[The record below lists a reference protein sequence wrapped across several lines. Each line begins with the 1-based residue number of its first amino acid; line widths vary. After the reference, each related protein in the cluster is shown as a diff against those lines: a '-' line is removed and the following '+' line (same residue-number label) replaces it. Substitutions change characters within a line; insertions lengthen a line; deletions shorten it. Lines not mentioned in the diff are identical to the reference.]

1 MKRFFYSAQSV
12 ERGSLVSGT
21 VEAANDHEARLIL
34 AKRGLEWAQLR
45 PERDLS
51 SWITRLRL
59 LSPPSLIH
67 LALATRQLAVMLN
80 SGIDVVRSLDVL
92 QMADYGPR
100 LNLAW
105 SDLASHVNKGYSL
118 SRAMARHPGV
128 FSPVFTG
135 LVKAGES
142 SGSLVSNLNS
152 LADHLEREL
161 RLRQKL
167 SSALVYPAF
176 VFLICCLAVLLLT
189 QKVLPTL
196 INGVFKETG
205 TTLPLMTQSVVYV
218 GNLLNSTWFYHIV
231 VPVLFFGLLFSAH
244 YARTPGGRY
253 RVQWILKRIPGV
265 KLVLRAAA
273 AARFSRTMGSLNAC
287 GISLVHSLE
296 LTDMVLSDYELSQA
310 IDKIIAGVE
319 EGESFADLLRDSQAF
334 PAIVIGFT
342 ELGQETGSLAHAYRH
357 LAEMLEE
364 EIDLLLNTLM
374 SALEPLMIGV
384 MGGIVGYVVI
394 AMFLPLYQMLN
405 GV

>member
-12 ERGSLVSGT
+12 ERGTLVSGT
-21 VEAANDHEARLIL
+21 VEAANERDARTIL

-45 PERDLS
+45 PERDLG

-59 LSPPSLIH
+59 LAAPSLID

-105 SDLASHVNKGYSL
+105 SDLSNNVSKGYSL
-118 SRAMARHPGV
+118 SRAMGRHPGV

-176 VFLICCLAVLLLT
+176 VFVICCLAVLLLT

-205 TTLPLMTQSVVYV
+205 TSLPLITQSVVYV
-218 GNLLNSTWFYHIV
+218 GNLLNSAWFYHIV
-231 VPVLFFGLLFSAH
+231 LPVLLFGLLFSAH
-244 YARTPGGRY
+244 YSRTSGGRY

-265 KLVLRAAA
+265 REVLRAAA
-273 AARFSRTMGSLNAC
+273 AARYARTMGSLNAC
-287 GISLVHSLE
+287 GIPLVHSLE
-296 LTDMVLSDYELSQA
+296 LTDMVLSDYELSRA

-319 EGESFADLLRDSQAF
+319 EGESFAELLRQSDAF

-342 ELGQETGSLAHAYRH
+342 ELGQETGSLSRAYKH
-357 LAEMLEE
+357 LGEMLEE

>member
-1 MKRFFYSAQSV
+1 MKRYFYSAQSV

-21 VEAANDHEARLIL
+21 VEASNEQDARLIL
-34 AKRGLEWAQLR
+34 SKRGLEWAQLR
-45 PERDLS
+45 PDRDLN

-59 LSPPSLIH
+59 LAPPRLLD
-67 LALATRQLAVMLN
+67 LALGTRQLAVMLN
-80 SGIDVVRSLDVL
+80 SGLDVVRSLDVL

-105 SDLASHVNKGYSL
+105 SDLSNSVNKGFSL
-118 SRAMARHPGV
+118 SRGMGRHPGV
-128 FSPVFTG
+128 FSPVFIG
-135 LVKAGES
+135 LVKAGET
-142 SGSLVSNLNS
+142 SGSLVANLNS

-205 TTLPLMTQSVVYV
+205 TELPWITQSVVWV

-231 VPVLFFGLLFSAH
+231 LPAALFGLLFSLH

-253 RVQWILKRIPGV
+253 RTQWILKRIPGV
-265 KLVLRAAA
+265 NLVLRAAC
-273 AARFSRTMGSLNAC
+273 AARFSRTMGALSAC
-287 GISLVHSLE
+287 GIGLVHSLE
-296 LTDMVLSDYELSQA
+296 LTDMVLSDYETSRA
-310 IDKIIAGVE
+310 IDRIVAGVE
-319 EGESFADLLRDSQAF
+319 EGESFTELLRQSEAF
-334 PAIVIGFT
+334 PAIVVGFT
-342 ELGQETGSLAHAYRH
+342 ELGEETGQLSSAYKH

>member
-1 MKRFFYSAQSV
+1 MRRYFYSAQSV

-21 VEAANDHEARLIL
+21 VEAANEHDARLIL
-34 AKRGLEWAQLR
+34 SKRGLEWAQLK

-51 SWITRLRL
+51 SWVTRLRL
-59 LSPPSLIH
+59 LAPPRLLD

-80 SGIDVVRSLDVL
+80 SGIDVMRSLDVL

-105 SDLASHVNKGYSL
+105 SDLSNSVNKGFSL
-118 SRAMARHPGV
+118 SRAMGRHPGV
-128 FSPVFTG
+128 FSPVFIG

-142 SGSLVSNLNS
+142 SGSLVANLNS

-176 VFLICCLAVLLLT
+176 VFLVCCLAVLLLT

-205 TTLPLMTQSVVYV
+205 TALPFMTQSVVYV
-218 GNLLNSTWFYHIV
+218 GNLLNSAWFYHIIL
-231 VPVLFFGLLFSAH
+231 PAVLFGLLFSVH

-253 RVQWILKRIPGV
+253 RTQWVLKRIPGV
-265 KLVLRAAA
+265 SLVLRAAS
-273 AARFSRTMGSLNAC
+273 AARFSRTMGALNAC
-287 GISLVHSLE
+287 GIPLVHSLE
-296 LTDMVLSDYELSQA
+296 LTDMVLSDYELSRA

-319 EGESFADLLRDSQAF
+319 EGESFAELIRQSEAF

-342 ELGQETGSLAHAYRH
+342 ELGEETGNLSSAYKH
-357 LAEMLEE
+357 LALMLEE

>member
-12 ERGSLVSGT
+12 ERGTLVSGT
-21 VEAANDHEARLIL
+21 VEAANERDARLIL

-45 PERDLS
+45 PERNLD
-51 SWITRLRL
+51 SWLTRLRL
-59 LSPPSLIH
+59 LAPPSLID

-105 SDLASHVNKGYSL
+105 SDLSNNVNKGYSL
-118 SRAMARHPGV
+118 SRAMGRHPGV
-128 FSPVFTG
+128 FSPVFIG

-142 SGSLVSNLNS
+142 SGSLVANLNS

-205 TTLPLMTQSVVYV
+205 TALPLITQSVVYV
-218 GNLLNSTWFYHIV
+218 GNLLNSAWFYHIV
-231 VPVLFFGLLFSAH
+231 LPALIFGLLFSAH

-253 RVQWILKRIPGV
+253 RIQWILKRIPGV
-265 KLVLRAAA
+265 REVLRAAS
-273 AARFSRTMGSLNAC
+273 AARFARTMASLNAC

-296 LTDMVLSDYELSQA
+296 LTDMVLSDYELSRA

-319 EGESFADLLRDSQAF
+319 EGESFAELLRQSNAF

-342 ELGQETGSLAHAYRH
+342 ELGQETGSLSSAYKH
-357 LAEMLEE
+357 LGEMLEE

-374 SALEPLMIGV
+374 SALEPLMIGL
-384 MGGIVGYVVI
+384 MGGLVGYVVI

>member
-1 MKRFFYSAQSV
+1 MKRYFYSAQSV
-12 ERGSLVSGT
+12 ERGSLVSGK
-21 VEAANDHEARLIL
+21 VEAASEHEARLIL
-34 AKRGLEWAQLR
+34 SKRGLEWAQLR

-51 SWITRLRL
+51 SWFTRLRL
-59 LSPPSLIH
+59 LAPPSLID

-100 LNLAW
+100 LNLAL
-105 SDLASHVNKGYSL
+105 SDLSNRVNKGYSL
-118 SRAMARHPGV
+118 SRAMGRHPLV
-128 FSPVFTG
+128 FSPVFIG

-142 SGSLVSNLNS
+142 SGSLVANLNS

-205 TTLPLMTQSVVYV
+205 TDLPWITKSVVVV
-218 GNLLNSTWFYHIV
+218 GNLLNSAWFYHILL
-231 VPVLFFGLLFSAH
+231 PGLGLGLLFSAH
-244 YARTPGGRY
+244 YFRTAGGRY
-253 RVQWILKRIPGV
+253 RLQWILRRIPGV
-265 KLVLRAAA
+265 SQVLRAAS
-273 AARFSRTMGSLNAC
+273 AARFSRTMGALSAC
-287 GISLVHSLE
+287 GIGLVHSLE
-296 LTDMVLSDYELSQA
+296 LTDMVLADYEMSRA
-310 IDKIIAGVE
+310 IDKIVAGVE
-319 EGESFADLLRDSQAF
+319 EGESFSDLLRHSEAF
-334 PAIVIGFT
+334 PAIVVGFT
-342 ELGQETGSLAHAYRH
+342 ELGEETGQLSLSYKH

-384 MGGIVGYVVI
+384 MGGIVGYIVV

>member
-1 MKRFFYSAQSV
+1 LKRYFYSAQSV
-12 ERGSLVSGT
+12 GKGSLVSGT
-21 VEAANDHEARLIL
+21 VEAVNEHEARLIL
-34 AKRGLEWAQLR
+34 SKRGLEWAQLR
-45 PERDLS
+45 PERDLT
-51 SWITRLRL
+51 SWLTRLRL
-59 LSPPSLIH
+59 LSPPRLID

-105 SDLASHVNKGYSL
+105 SDLADRVSKGYSL
-118 SRAMARHPGV
+118 SRAMGRHPGV
-128 FSPVFTG
+128 FSPVFIG

-142 SGSLVSNLNS
+142 SGGLVANLNS

-161 RLRQKL
+161 SLRQKL
-167 SSALVYPAF
+167 NAALIYPAF
-176 VFLICCLAVLLLT
+176 VFAVCCLSVLLLT

-205 TTLPLMTQSVVYV
+205 TELPWITQSVVWV
-218 GNLLNSTWFYHIV
+218 GNLLNSSWFYHVMLPAV
-231 VPVLFFGLLFSAH
+231 VLGLLFSAH
-244 YARTPGGRY
+244 YARTAGGRY
-253 RVQWILKRIPGV
+253 RVQWISKRIPV
-265 KLVLRAAA
+265 VSLVLRAAV
-273 AARFSRTMGSLNAC
+273 AARFSRTMGALSGC
-287 GISLVHSLE
+287 GIGLVHSLE
-296 LTDMVLSDYELSQA
+296 MTDMVLADYEMSRA
-310 IDKIIAGVE
+310 IDKIVAGVE
-319 EGESFADLLRDSQAF
+319 EGESFSDLLRQSEAF
-334 PAIVIGFT
+334 PSIVVGFT
-342 ELGQETGSLAHAYRH
+342 ELGEETGQLSTSYKH

-374 SALEPLMIGV
+374 SALEPLLIGV